1 MEFAMPT
8 DATPSSKVWWANL
21 IGASFF
27 CGCLVAD
34 SAPALAFR
42 PFDGTDASVAELGHI
57 DLELQPFGALQ
68 EGPSKSLV
76 APATVFNYGFAQG
89 WEAVLQGQLET
100 EISPTNH
107 ESVNEAGFF
116 LKHIFR
122 EGSLQD
128 KSGPS
133 IAAEFGLN
141 APTIGVNSA
150 VGPSWDWII
159 SQRYPWGT
167 IHVNVM
173 GSLTT
178 DQHTDLF
185 LDLILEG
192 PSTWTVRPVA
202 EFFSDT
208 ELHGPQVYSALVGGI
223 WQVREDLAVDFA
235 VRHAISDHTTNELRL
250 GLTYSFPVDQP
261 QAKPSD
267 SIKTLHPAR

>member
-8 DATPSSKVWWANL
+8 DATPGNKVWWANL
-21 IGASFF
+21 VGASFF
-27 CGCLVAD
+27 CGCLVAC

-42 PFDGTDASVAELGHI
+42 PFDGTDASVAELDHV

-68 EGPSKSLV
+68 EGPVKSLV

-100 EISPTNH
+100 EISPANH

-133 IAAEFGLN
+133 IAAEFGLTV
-141 APTIGVNSA
+141 PSIGVNSA

-159 SQRYPWGT
+159 SQRYSWGT

-173 GSLTT
+173 GSLTS
-178 DQHTDLF
+178 DQHADLF

-202 EFFSDT
+202 EFFSNS

-250 GLTYSFPVDQP
+250 GLTYSFPVDEP
-261 QAKPSD
+261 HAKPSD